1 MATLARLSA
10 TPPRLTAFSAPPKVA
25 SGRARLVVHASRP
38 AALHSGRSTGVRLH
52 GHPAP
57 ISSPLDGHWCLLA
70 VLDGPQHPR
79 NSDSPAS
86 PCGAPGARNE
96 IGPAR
101 LIREGATVRGQLH
114 PGIASGCSLNNA
126 QLAETRSRCW
136 VVAHYPGQTIKRPRW
151 RPHPKSNHRGP
162 FSRQGFRGRRIVRR
176 GLSNCQ
182 GALGPGNK
190 KAPVEDPPKPTTEAL
205 RTRVWTHW
213 SGAVPNNS
221 PLVFPGY
228 GPVTVTAGV
237 AIPIRSPL
245 SHRWRQRS
253 FKARYRS

>member
-1 MATLARLSA
+1 MIENTRLSSAWHPARLQLMATLARLSA

-136 VVAHYPGQTIKRPRW
+136 VVAHYPG
-151 RPHPKSNHRGP
+151 
-162 FSRQGFRGRRIVRR
+162 
-176 GLSNCQ
+176 
-182 GALGPGNK
+182 ADNK
-190 KAPVEDPPKPTTEAL
+190 KAPVAPPSQIQPP
-205 RTRVWTHW
+205 R
-213 SGAVPNNS
+213 P
-221 PLVFPGY
+221 FF
-228 GPVTVTAGV
+228 
-237 AIPIRSPL
+237 
-245 SHRWRQRS
+245 Q
-253 FKARYRS
+253 ARF